1 MKRTLIRL
9 GLAALVSSAL
19 FGCGGGGSDG
29 VSGANGTT
37 TTVQINPPTP
47 TSTVLLNSVTPSTAQ
62 AAAWQALQPKITVTG
77 VTINSPPV
85 VKFSVTDANGN
96 ALVGLGN
103 QSKSAT
109 ATMAGLT
116 NLSFTL
122 AKLVPGVGAAPSKWV
137 SYLVTK
143 PVTVAQAAGTVAATE
158 SCTADLKWCG
168 TYPTVD
174 KEGTLVDNKDGT
186 YQYTFARDIKQ
197 AATIVN
203 SLTDS
208 PTGLKYKADLGDLSY
223 DASLTHR
230 LGVIING
237 AAPGTGSN
245 TPGATTVVP
254 GVNMALAGNLVYD
267 FRPDGGAVTAT
278 RNVVDIASCA
288 SCHNGKGIGH
298 GNSRRDPNLC
308 VTCHTDQI
316 KYGFNVESKRISP
329 LVLDITTNTAVL
341 DGRAVGN
348 YPNMVHK
355 LHMGNKLHLTGYDFN
370 SNSIGQFNNVNWV
383 QDPRDCTKCHSGV
396 TPTDPNQAVK
406 TKDGDNWKNNP
417 SQLACGSC
425 HDNISFTAT
434 AAETTA
440 GITASG
446 LVPHKGGA
454 AADDST
460 CASCH
465 ALSISGAA
473 NSGVK
478 SPIDIDHSAETPTAN
493 NPNVITGISTISY
506 QIKSVAVDAVTR
518 VPSITFRILKD
529 GVPVTSFATPTVAQS
544 ATTGVNAVVSTAT
557 APFQAIPGFSGGPSF
572 YIAYAVPQDGV
583 TAPADFNTYQSVS
596 LTNLLVTSGYP
607 KAGTLSA
614 ADANGYMTATLT
626 GSSGQV
632 VTTAPTTAVACPNVA
647 TSTAAGYC
655 ANPTLIK
662 VPTNAQMATGIM
674 LGNFTQVAF
683 TAGDTATLTA
693 KYNLTNGTV
702 SKGLVIK
709 ARLAK
714 LEATGYTGRR
724 VAVQTS
730 KCDACHEQ
738 LGLSV
743 VIHSGDRNDPTAC
756 AMCHNT
762 SRTSS
767 GWAANVSTYI
777 HALHAGTSTGVGGA
791 GPVYSVGKR
800 VIPFS
805 WHASASDDMSKIV
818 YPGILKNCANCHVPN
833 AVNYGVNGAT
843 LQPNLLW
850 ATAAS
855 GVLKDDRSTT
865 AVPNLYPNLP
875 HDTATPPNQVYVFP
889 SVAGTNYGNV
899 MSFTPEGSVV
909 PRVQTSATGTG
920 YAQGTTGCGPVVSA
934 TTVNPLTVA
943 GSGGVC
949 VAADLATLVESPIT
963 GACFSCHDS
972 ATAQGHMTTNGGVIY
987 GTRTANYISGTATLP
1002 GNREGCLVCHGYGR
1016 PQDAAV
1022 VHAQ

>member
-19 FGCGGGGSDG
+19 FGCGGGSDG
-29 VSGANGTT
+29 VSGASGTT
-37 TTVQINPPTP
+37 TTVQVNAPSPQTTILT
-47 TSTVLLNSVTPSTAQ
+47 NSVTPSTAQ
-62 AAAWQALQPKITVTG
+62 AAAWQTLQPTITVTG

-96 ALVGLGN
+96 AVTGLAN
-103 QSKSAT
+103 YSQAST
-109 ATMAGLT
+109 AQFPSLT

-122 AKLVPGVGAAPSKWV
+122 AKLVPATATAPSKWV

-143 PVTVAQAAGTVAATE
+143 PTTVAQAAGTVAATE
-158 SCTADLKWCG
+158 SCTADFKWCG
-168 TYPTVD
+168 TYPTAD
-174 KEGTLVDNKDGT
+174 KEGTLVENSNLPGT
-186 YQYTFARDIKQ
+186 YQYTFKRDIKQ
-197 AATIVN
+197 AASIIAG
-203 SLTDS
+203 LTDS
-208 PTGLKYKADLGDLSY
+208 ATGLKFKADLGDLSY
-223 DASLTHR
+223 DPTLTHR

-237 AAPGTGSN
+237 NAPGTGTN
-245 TPGATTVVP
+245 TPKATASTMAAVP
-254 GVNMALAGNLVYD
+254 MAIAGNVVYN

-308 VTCHTDQI
+308 VTCHTDQV

-370 SNSIGQFNNVNWV
+370 SNPIGQFNNVNWI
-383 QDPRDCTKCHSGV
+383 QDPRDCTKCHNGTQPTAANP
-396 TPTDPNQAVK
+396 TPVNMAVY
-406 TKDGDNWKNNP
+406 TVNGDNWKNNP

-425 HDNISFTAT
+425 HDNISFAAVVPTGLTA
-434 AAETTA
+434 
-440 GITASG
+440 
-446 LVPHKGGA
+446 HKGGA
-454 AADDST
+454 ATDDST

-465 ALSISGAA
+465 APSAA
-473 NSGVK
+473 AV
-478 SPIDIDHSAETPTAN
+478 SPIDVDHRAETPTVN
-493 NPNVITGISTISY
+493 NPTVTTGISTMSY
-506 QIKSVAVDAVTR
+506 QIKSVAVDATTR

-529 GVPVTSFATPTVAQS
+529 GVPVTTFATPTVAQN
-544 ATTGVNAVVSTAT
+544 ATTGVNAVSTTPA
-557 APFQAIPGFSGGPSF
+557 AFQAIPGFTGGPTF

-583 TAPADFNTYQSVS
+583 TAPADFNTYASVS
-596 LTNLLVTSGYP
+596 LTNLLVTSGHP

-632 VTTAPTTAVACPNVA
+632 VTTAPTTAIACPNVA

-655 ANPTLIK
+655 ANPSLIK
-662 VPTNAQMATGIM
+662 IPTNAQMATGIM

-683 TAGDTATLTA
+683 TTGDTATLTA

-709 ARLAK
+709 TRLAK
-714 LEATGYTGRR
+714 LEATGFAARR

-738 LGLSV
+738 LGTAV
-743 VIHSGDRNDPTAC
+743 TIHSGDRNDPTAC

-767 GWAANVSTYI
+767 AWAANVSTYI
-777 HALHAGTSTGVGGA
+777 HALHAGTNTGVGGA
-791 GPVYSVGKR
+791 GPLYSTGKR
-800 VIPFS
+800 VIPFT
-805 WHASASDDMSKIV
+805 WNATSATDNMSLTV
-818 YPGILKNCANCHVPN
+818 YPGILKKCDNCHLPN
-833 AVNYGVNGAT
+833 TVNFGVNGTT

-850 ATAAS
+850 TTTAAS
-855 GVLKDDRSTT
+855 VLTDDS
-865 AVPNLYPNLP
+865 AAANPKLP
-875 HDTATPPNQVYVFP
+875 HDTASPKNPVYTGLAIGGSKNF
-889 SVAGTNYGNV
+889 GNV
-899 MSFTPEGSVV
+899 MSYTPEGSVV
-909 PRVQTSATGTG
+909 PRVQTSATGTVYNANALTIAG
-920 YAQGTTGCGPVVSA
+920 AGGV
-934 TTVNPLTVA
+934 TVA
-943 GSGGVC
+943 S
-949 VAADLATLVESPIT
+949 DLNTLVESPIT
-963 GACFSCHDS
+963 AACFSCHDS
-972 ATAQGHMTTNGGVIY
+972 VTAQGHMTSNGGVIY
-987 GTRTANYISGTATLP
+987 GTRAANGGATLP
-1002 GNREGCLVCHGYGR
+1002 SNKEGCLTCHGYGR

>member
-122 AKLVPGVGAAPSKWV
+122 AKLVPGVGTAPSKWV

-143 PVTVAQAAGTVAATE
+143 PLTVAQAGGVVDATKE
-158 SCTADLKWCG
+158 SCNLTEKWCG

-186 YQYTFARDIKQ
+186 YQYTFARDITR
-197 AATIVN
+197 AATIV
-203 SLTDS
+203 S
-208 PTGLKYKADLGDLSY
+208 GLSQADTALKFKADLGDLSY
-223 DASLTHR
+223 DPTLTHR

-417 SQLACGSC
+417 SLLACGSC
-425 HDNISFTAT
+425 HDNISFAATVPTGLTAH
-434 AAETTA
+434 
-440 GITASG
+440 
-446 LVPHKGGA
+446 VGGSFT
-454 AADDST
+454 DDSQ

-465 ALSISGAA
+465 APIISGAA
-473 NSGVK
+473 NGGVK
-478 SPIDIDHSAETPTAN
+478 SPVDIDHRAETPTAN
-493 NPNVITGISTISY
+493 NPTVITGISTISY

-596 LTNLLVTSGYP
+596 LTNLLVTSGHP

-791 GPVYSVGKR
+791 GPTYAVGKR

-818 YPGILKNCANCHVPN
+818 YPGILKNCANCHVAN

-909 PRVQTSATGTG
+909 PRVQTSATGTV
-920 YAQGTTGCGPVVSA
+920 YNANA
-934 TTVNPLTVA
+934 LTIA
-943 GSGGVC
+943 PAGGV
-949 VAADLATLVESPIT
+949 VVPADSATLVESPIT

-972 ATAQGHMTTNGGVIY
+972 ATAQAHMKTNGGVIY
-987 GTRTANYISGTATLP
+987 GTRAANGGAALV
-1002 GNREGCLVCHGYGR
+1002 NNEGCLVCHGYGR

-1022 VHAQ
+1022 IHAQ

>member
-1 MKRTLIRL
+1 MKMKRTLIRL

-19 FGCGGGGSDG
+19 FGCGGGSDG
-29 VSGANGTT
+29 VNGSTVT
-37 TTVQINPPTP
+37 TTVPINVTNAQ
-47 TSTVLLNSVTPSTAQ
+47 TVATNAATPSSASV
-62 AAAWQALQPKITVTG
+62 AAWQALQPKITVTG

-103 QSKSAT
+103 TSKSAT

-168 TYPTVD
+168 TYPSVD

-197 AATIVN
+197 AASIVGG
-203 SLTDS
+203 LTDS
-208 PTGLKYKADLGDLSY
+208 ATGLKYKADLGDLTY
-223 DASLTHR
+223 DPTLTHR

-254 GVNMALAGNLVYD
+254 GVNMALAGNTVYD

-278 RNVVDIASCA
+278 RNIVDIASCA

-370 SNSIGQFNNVNWV
+370 SNSIGQFNQVNWI
-383 QDPRDCTKCHSGV
+383 QDPRDCTKCHSGA
-396 TPTDPNQAVK
+396 TPTDVNQAVK

-417 SQLACGSC
+417 SRLACGAC
-425 HDNISFTAT
+425 HDNVSFTAT
-434 AAETTA
+434 AAELTA

-446 LVPHKGGA
+446 LMPHKGGA

-465 ALSISGAA
+465 APSGAA
-473 NSGVK
+473 V
-478 SPIDIDHSAETPTAN
+478 SPIDVDHRAETPTAN
-493 NPNVITGISTISY
+493 NPTVITGISTISY
-506 QIKSVAVDAVTR
+506 QIKSVAVNTTTR
-518 VPSITFRILKD
+518 QPSITFRILKD

-544 ATTGVNAVVSTAT
+544 ATTGVNTVVSTAT
-557 APFQAIPGFSGGPSF
+557 APYQAIPGFSGGPTF
-572 YIAYAVPQDGV
+572 YVAYAVPQDGIA
-583 TAPADFNTYQSVS
+583 TPADFNTYASVS
-596 LTNLLVTSGYP
+596 LTNLLVASGYP

-614 ADANGYMTATLT
+614 ADASGYMTATLT

-632 VTTAPTTAVACPNVA
+632 VTTAPTTAIACPNVA

-655 ANPTLIK
+655 ANPSLIK
-662 VPTNAQMATGIM
+662 IPTNALMATGIM

-683 TAGDTATLTA
+683 TSGDTATLTA

-709 ARLAK
+709 TRLAK
-714 LEATGYTGRR
+714 LEATGFAGRR
-724 VAVQTS
+724 VSVQTS

-738 LGLSV
+738 LGTAV
-743 VIHSGDRNDPTAC
+743 TIHSGDRNDPTAC

-777 HALHAGTSTGVGGA
+777 HAAHAGTSTGVGGA
-791 GPVYSVGKR
+791 GPMYSTGKR

-805 WHASASDDMSKIV
+805 WHASATDDMSKIV
-818 YPGILKNCANCHVPN
+818 YPGILKNCENCHVSN
-833 AVNYGVNGAT
+833 AVNFGINGAAI
-843 LQPNLLW
+843 QPNLLW
-850 ATAAS
+850 TTAAS
-855 GVLKDDRSTT
+855 GVLTDDSAAT
-865 AVPNLYPNLP
+865 LPNLP
-875 HDTATPPNQVYVFP
+875 HDTATPPNPVYT
-889 SVAGTNYGNV
+889 GLTIGGKINLGNV
-899 MSFTPEGSVV
+899 MSYTPEGSVV
-909 PRVQTSATGTG
+909 PRVQIYSTPIT
-920 YAQGTTGCGPVVSA
+920 
-934 TTVNPLTVA
+934 TTVYNANALTVA
-943 GSGGVC
+943 GAGGVT

-963 GACFSCHDS
+963 AACFSCHDS
-972 ATAQGHMTTNGGVIY
+972 GTAQTHMKANGGVIY
-987 GTRTANYISGTATLP
+987 SPRASATLTS
-1002 GNREGCLVCHGYGR
+1002 NETCLVCHGYGR
-1016 PQDAAV
+1016 DQDAAV
-1022 VHAQ
+1022 IHAK